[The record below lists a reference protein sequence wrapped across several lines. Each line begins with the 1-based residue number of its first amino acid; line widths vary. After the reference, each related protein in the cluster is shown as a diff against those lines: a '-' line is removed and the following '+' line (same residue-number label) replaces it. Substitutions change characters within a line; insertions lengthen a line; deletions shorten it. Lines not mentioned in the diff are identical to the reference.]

1 MRSVHA
7 HVAHLAGIAAV
18 FVLLLCAPAVAAP
31 PLALSY
37 DAIFADDVNGRSPSQ
52 LAWSPDGKTLTWV
65 DDDGLWSLEP
75 TSETSGKPQQIL
87 RRADLESEIAAYQWS
102 PRGDSLV
109 LESGGDLFL
118 LALPGH
124 AVRRLTETAA
134 AEKDPKFSPD
144 GTRIA
149 FVRGFNL
156 YLFDLASGAERAL
169 TQDGKENEIVN
180 GAPDWLY
187 WEEIWHRNPTG
198 YWWSPDGRSIAYYRF
213 DESDV
218 PAHPLVDEGVKIPRV
233 GWQKYPK
240 PGDVNPKVRV
250 GVLDLG
256 SGKTTWMETGDPAQY
271 LARVAWT
278 PDGAALAIQAM
289 NRSQS
294 RLDLLRCTAADGHCG
309 TLLTESSPTWIN
321 VVDDM
326 RFLPDGRFL
335 WMSEHNGEHS
345 GWRQLFLYGPD
356 GKQIRQITPD
366 GWVLSS
372 LERVPEAGEKEPWV
386 LFTGYRRDGG
396 SVLSAVDRQVVRV
409 PLLGG
414 PAEVLTPEP
423 GGHSALAAPHT
434 GSWVHSWSTADVPDR
449 AEVRLAGARKVVPLP
464 YTAPAKYDP
473 AALPQS
479 EFLTIPG
486 PGGVLLPA
494 RLIKPVPF
502 DPGRRYPV
510 IMFQYG
516 GPASQTVVNRWDRG
530 RRTLF
535 HKRMAQRGFA
545 VLTVD
550 GQNTVFFGQEGENL
564 DFRHMGEANLAAQL
578 AAVDYLKQQPWA
590 DTKNIGLWGWSGGG
604 FTTLYC
610 LLHKPGVWK
619 AGVAGAPVTDWRLY
633 DSVYTERFLRT
644 PQDNE
649 DGYRESSPITYADR
663 LKDHLLIVHGLADDN
678 VHPQNSVQMIDRLV
692 HAGRPVEEAF
702 YPGEKHGMKPPSIRH
717 FFERMEEYWTRTLQT
732 IEVENVEVR

>member
-1 MRSVHA
+1 MRSVHVP
-7 HVAHLAGIAAV
+7 VAIIMLTLGAQ
-18 FVLLLCAPAVAAP
+18 AVAAASP
-31 PLALSY
+31 PPALSY

-52 LAWSPDGKTLTWV
+52 LAWSPDGRTLTWV
-65 DDDGLWSLEP
+65 DDDGLWSLDP
-75 TSETSGKPQQIL
+75 MAGASGTAGKPQQIL

-102 PRGDSLV
+102 PRGDSLL
-109 LESGGDLFL
+109 LESGGDLYL
-118 LALPGH
+118 LALPGQ
-124 AVRRLTETAA
+124 ALRRLTETAA
-134 AEKDPKFSPD
+134 VEKDPKFSPD

-156 YLFDLASGAERAL
+156 YLLDLASGSERAL
-169 TQDGKENEIVN
+169 TEDGKENEIVN
-180 GAPDWLY
+180 GVPDWLY

-198 YWWSPDGRSIAYYRF
+198 YWWSPDGRSIAYCRF
-213 DESDV
+213 DEHDV
-218 PAHPLVDEGVKIPRV
+218 PAHAIVDDGVRIPRV

-240 PGDVNPKVRV
+240 PGDTNPQVRV

-256 SGKTTWMETGDPAQY
+256 SGRTTWMATGDSDGY

-278 PDGAALAIQAM
+278 PDGGALAIQSM

-294 RLDLLRCTAADGHCG
+294 RLDLLRCAVVDGRCG
-309 TLLTESSPTWIN
+309 TLVTESSPTWVD
-321 VVDDM
+321 VVDDA

-335 WMSEHNGEHS
+335 WTSDHS

-356 GKQIRQITPD
+356 GKLIRLVSPD
-366 GWVLSS
+366 GWVVAS

-386 LFTGYRRDGG
+386 LFTGYRRDG
-396 SVLSAVDRQVVRV
+396 SVLSAIDRQVVRV

-414 PAEVLTPEP
+414 TAEVLTPEP
-423 GGHSALAAPHT
+423 GSHSALVAPHT
-434 GSWVHSWSTADVPDR
+434 GHWAHLWSTADVPDH
-449 AEVRLAGARKVVPLP
+449 AEVRLAAGGGASKVVPLP
-464 YTAPAKYDP
+464 VVPLPYIAPAKYDP
-473 AALPQS
+473 AALPRS
-479 EFLTIPG
+479 EFITIPG
-486 PGGVLLPA
+486 PGGALLPA

-502 DPGRRYPV
+502 DPGRRYRV

-516 GPASQTVVNRWDRG
+516 GPASQTVTNRWDRG

-535 HKRMAQRGFA
+535 HKRMAQLGFA

-550 GQNTVFFGQEGENL
+550 GQNTVFFGQDGENL
-564 DFRHMGEANLAAQL
+564 DFLHMGEANLAAQL

-610 LLHKPGVWK
+610 LLHRPGVWK

-633 DSVYTERFLRT
+633 DSVYTERFLRL
-644 PQDNE
+644 PKDNE
-649 DGYRESSPITYADR
+649 AGYRESSPITYADR

-678 VHPQNSVQMIDRLV
+678 VHTQNSVQMIDRLV

-702 YPGEKHGMKPPSIRH
+702 YPGEKHGMRPPSIRH
-717 FFERMEEYWTRTLQT
+717 FFERMEEYWTRTLGD
-732 IEVENVEVR
+732 NLK